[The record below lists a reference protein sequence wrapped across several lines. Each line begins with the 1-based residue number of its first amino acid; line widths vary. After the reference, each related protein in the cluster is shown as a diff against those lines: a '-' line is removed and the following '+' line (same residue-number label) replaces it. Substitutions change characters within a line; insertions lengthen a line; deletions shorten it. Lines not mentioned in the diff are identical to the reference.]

1 MENNRVEQWVRP
13 NILALKPYVSFR
25 DSIQSD
31 AYLKFDAN
39 ENPFGDYNRYPD
51 STQSKLRERLA
62 QIKSV
67 SSAQIAIGNGS
78 DELIDLIIKIFCRPG
93 KDAIAVMKP
102 SFAMYEFYANINENE
117 VIEIELDANFCLTK
131 EEFLSKTKESNAK
144 VLFLCS
150 PNNPTGNS
158 ITDLEFYIK
167 NFEGIVVVDEAYIEF
182 SSQGSILSKL
192 KEYDN
197 LIVLQTLSKAWG
209 LAGLRVGMAIASSF
223 IISLFN
229 RTKSPYNISEINMKT
244 ALKELSNLEIF
255 KLKLNSVNLIK
266 ERLFNALQVAKSVK
280 KVYPSDANF
289 FLIEFE
295 DGEKAY
301 DILLEQQILTSKRFP
316 SIPNALRINVGTIEE
331 TEKLIKIVK
340 MI

>member
-13 NILALKPYVSFR
+13 NILALKSYVSFR

-182 SSQGSILSKL
+182 SSQDSILSKL

-266 ERLFNALQVAKSVK
+266 ERLFNALQEAKSVK

>member
-1 MENNRVEQWVRP
+1 MENNRVDQWVRP
-13 NILALKPYVSFR
+13 NILALKSYVSFR

-158 ITDLEFYIK
+158 ITYLEFYIK

-182 SSQGSILSKL
+182 SSQDSILSKL

-266 ERLFNALQVAKSVK
+266 ERLFNALQEAKSVK